1 MSKTNTFTTEGV
13 LDETNIILF
22 GVSCSSYVNLDPPN
36 VPPSG
41 DLRVTIRDSATADD
55 SGTILCRFVLNA
67 QGGLQS
73 VTFPAG
79 VRITEGVAVNID
91 NSTDPHEDIV
101 VVLDYA

>member
-1 MSKTNTFTTEGV
+1 MSKTNTFTAEGV

-22 GVSCSSYVNLDPPN
+22 GVSCSSFIAPPPA
-36 VPPSG
+36 VPANG
-41 DLRVTIRDSATADD
+41 DVRVTIRDSDTADD
-55 SGTILCRFVLNA
+55 SGTILCRFVITV

-91 NSTDPHEDIV
+91 NSSDPHSDIL

>member
-1 MSKTNTFTTEGV
+1 
-13 LDETNIILF
+13 
-22 GVSCSSYVNLDPPN
+22 
-36 VPPSG
+36 
-41 DLRVTIRDSATADD
+41 LRVTIRDSATADD
-55 SGTILCRFVLNA
+55 SGTILCRFVISP

-91 NSTDPHEDIV
+91 NSTDPHGDIL